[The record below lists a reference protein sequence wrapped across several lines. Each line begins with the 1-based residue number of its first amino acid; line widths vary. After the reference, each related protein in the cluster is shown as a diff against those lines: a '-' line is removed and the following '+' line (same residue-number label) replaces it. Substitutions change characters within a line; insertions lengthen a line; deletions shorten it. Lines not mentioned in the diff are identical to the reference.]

1 MSSKGGEVADG
12 KAANLKEFTIGVC
25 CGCTLPHR
33 VLLYWGA
40 SYPHG
45 GQKLIE
51 LLCVGFV
58 QNSRDLGLIQQKVV
72 SNVTLQHEVVVCL
85 FSLTHS
91 LYFSF
96 DLQ

>member
-1 MSSKGGEVADG
+1 M
-12 KAANLKEFTIGVC
+12 
-25 CGCTLPHR
+25 
-33 VLLYWGA
+33 
-40 SYPHG
+40 
-45 GQKLIE
+45 IE
-51 LLCVGFV
+51 LVRVGFV